1 MEKIDLTKYNSVQ
14 KKGLTYADVSYTK
27 GYCEGYMDYKAKMVV
42 TIKLIAVGL
51 AVAVGL
57 ATLLTLTFIF

>member
-14 KKGLTYADVSYTK
+14 KKGLSYADVTYTK
-27 GYCEGYMDYKAKMVV
+27 GYCEGYFAYKAKMVA

-51 AVAVGL
+51 AVAAGL
-57 ATLLTLTFIF
+57 VTLLTFIF

>member
-14 KKGLTYADVSYTK
+14 KKGLSYADVTYTK
-27 GYCEGYMDYKAKMVV
+27 GYCEGYFAYKAKMVA

-51 AVAVGL
+51 AVVVGL
-57 ATLLTLTFIF
+57 VTLLTFIF

>member
-14 KKGLTYADVSYTK
+14 KKGLSYADVTYTK
-27 GYCEGYMDYKAKMVV
+27 GYCEGYFAYKAKMVA

-57 ATLLTLTFIF
+57 VTLLTFIF

>member
-1 MEKIDLTKYNSVQ
+1 
-14 KKGLTYADVSYTK
+14 
-27 GYCEGYMDYKAKMVV
+27 MDYKAKMVV
-42 TIKLIAVGL
+42 TIKLIALGL

>member
-27 GYCEGYMDYKAKMVV
+27 GYCEGYMAYKSKMVA

-51 AVAVGL
+51 AVVVGL
-57 ATLLTLTFIF
+57 ATLLTFIF